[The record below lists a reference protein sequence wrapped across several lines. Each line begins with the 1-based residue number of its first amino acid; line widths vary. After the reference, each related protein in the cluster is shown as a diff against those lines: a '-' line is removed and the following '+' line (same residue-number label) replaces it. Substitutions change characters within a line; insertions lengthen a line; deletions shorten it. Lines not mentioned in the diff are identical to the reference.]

1 MRLCV
6 RLAVLAALLVA
17 LAIGLIALRTDV
29 HQAGNRLHSMFSD
42 KRRLEQECCR
52 LELRIAGLK
61 SQERLREHVADLG
74 SESGDEGLNDR
85 DGGVP
90 SGTAGRRPH
99 SRLTDGT
106 VPGPP

>member
-17 LAIGLIALRTDV
+17 LAIGLIALRTDA
-29 HQAGNRLHSMFSD
+29 HQAGNRLHSLFRD

-52 LELRIAGLK
+52 LELAIARLK
-61 SQERLREHVADLG
+61 SQERLHEHAADLEDG
-74 SESGDEGLNDR
+74 AADGLDDR
-85 DGGVP
+85 DGGAP
-90 SGTAGRRPH
+90 SGNVPWRP
-99 SRLTDGT
+99 RLTDDT

>member
-29 HQAGNRLHSMFSD
+29 HQAGNRLHSLFRD
-42 KRRLEQECCR
+42 KRQLEQECCR

-61 SQERLREHVADLG
+61 SQERLHEHVADLG
-74 SESGDEGLNDR
+74 GESDGGLNDR
-85 DGGVP
+85 DGGLP
-90 SGTAGRRPH
+90 SGTAGWLHRSH
-99 SRLTDGT
+99 LTDGA

>member
-29 HQAGNRLHSMFSD
+29 HQAGNRLHSLFSD
-42 KRRLEQECCR
+42 KRQLEQECCR
-52 LELRIAGLK
+52 LELRIARLK
-61 SQERLREHVADLG
+61 SQARLQEHAADLEG
-74 SESGDEGLNDR
+74 ESDEGLSNR

-90 SGTAGRRPH
+90 SGTAGWRPQSH
-99 SRLTDGT
+99 LTDGAM
-106 VPGPP
+106 PGPP

>member
-6 RLAVLAALLVA
+6 RLAVLTALLVA

-29 HQAGNRLHSMFSD
+29 HQAGNRLHSLFGD

-61 SQERLREHVADLG
+61 SQQRLREHVVDLE
-74 SESGDEGLNDR
+74 SESDEGLNDR
-85 DGGVP
+85 DGGAP
-90 SGTAGRRPH
+90 SGPAGWRPH